1 MISMTFDNAFKLFE
15 EYSSNTVAGTN
26 NNFILKGSFD
36 NKTSAIYYKVQNTE
50 NQFTDF
56 AFQTVLTAHTETEQN
71 VRQIAL
77 AAVGGSFPLLR
88 ATAVLTAIR
97 ICRKNLYL

>member
-1 MISMTFDNAFKLFE
+1 MTFDNAFKLFE

-36 NKTSAIYYKVQNTE
+36 NKTSAIYYKVQK
-50 NQFTDF
+50 
-56 AFQTVLTAHTETEQN
+56 HGKSHMETEQN

-97 ICRKNLYL
+97 ICRENLYL

>member
-1 MISMTFDNAFKLFE
+1 MTFDNAFKLFE

-36 NKTSAIYYKVQNTE
+36 NKSSAIYYKVQKHGKSIYR
-50 NQFTDF
+50 FC
-56 AFQTVLTAHTETEQN
+56 LTAHTETEQN
-71 VRQIAL
+71 VGQIAL

-97 ICRKNLYL
+97 I